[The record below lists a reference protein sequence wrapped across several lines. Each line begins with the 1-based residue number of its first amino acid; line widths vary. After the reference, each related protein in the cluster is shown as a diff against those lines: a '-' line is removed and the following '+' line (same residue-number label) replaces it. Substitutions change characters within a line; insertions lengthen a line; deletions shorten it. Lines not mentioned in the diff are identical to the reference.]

1 MIMSGL
7 KRYLLL
13 TALLLPGMVSL
24 AQQQR
29 PVRSMYMFDQLL
41 INPAYAG
48 SQVQLSATSI
58 YRNQWVN
65 LEGAP
70 ETVTASLQS
79 SLLNNRMGLGLVVGK
94 DVLGVHENLSLFAS
108 YAYKIPLVNGGSL
121 SMGLQAGFD
130 AIQSDFTRT
139 TVPSANPNTG
149 SQSGTNDPFYNA
161 TNAFNPNFG
170 TGLFYTNRDFYAG
183 ISIPYILENDII
195 QDVESGNLAT
205 ESVKNTRN
213 YYVTGGMTFPM
224 DPNFKVLASTLL
236 RFQDG
241 APLSFDVNAIGVI
254 KEVVGLGGGYRL
266 NEGLIFLFEL
276 KINENFHV
284 GYAYDRTVSDLGLV
298 SNGSHEIMINY
309 RIRIQRWHHGL
320 ECPSYF

>member
-1 MIMSGL
+1 MVLFRKILIFLSLQMLAFGL
-7 KRYLLL
+7 F
-13 TALLLPGMVSL
+13 G
-24 AQQQR
+24 QQQR

-48 SQVQLSATSI
+48 SQVQLSATTI

-70 ETVTASLQS
+70 ETVTASVQS

-108 YAYKIPLVNGGSL
+108 YAYKIPLANGGSL

-139 TVPSANPNTG
+139 TVPTANTTTG
-149 SQSGTNDPFYNA
+149 TQSGALDPFYNA

-170 TGLFYTNRDFYAG
+170 TGLFYTNRSFYAG
-183 ISIPYILENDII
+183 ISIPYLLENDII
-195 QDVESGNLAT
+195 QDVESGSLTT
-205 ESVKNTRN
+205 ESIKNTRN
-213 YYVTGGMTFPM
+213 YFLTGGMTFPM
-224 DPNFKVLASTLL
+224 DPNFKILASTLI

-241 APLSFDVNAIGVI
+241 APLSFDVNGIGVI
-254 KEVVGLGGGYRL
+254 KEVVGLGAGYRL

-284 GYAYDRTVSDLGLV
+284 GYAYDKTVSDLGLV
-298 SNGSHEIMINY
+298 SNGSHEIMLNY
-309 RIRIQRWHHGL
+309 RIRIQRWHQGL

>member
-1 MIMSGL
+1 MKNTSLLILLISIFTVTKSG
-7 KRYLLL
+7 
-13 TALLLPGMVSL
+13 

-29 PVRSMYMFDQLL
+29 PVQSLYMFDLLL

-70 ETVTASLQS
+70 QTFTASIQS
-79 SLLNNRMGLGLVVGK
+79 SLLNERMGLGLVVGK
-94 DVLGVHENLSLFAS
+94 DGLGVHENINLFAS
-108 YAYKIPLVNGGSL
+108 YAYRIKLYNGARF
-121 SMGLQAGFD
+121 SMGLQAGADFL
-130 AIQSDFTRT
+130 QSDFTKT
-139 TVPSANPNTG
+139 TVPTTSTIGGGINGAA
-149 SQSGTNDPFYNA
+149 DPYYNA
-161 TNAFNPNFG
+161 TNATNPNFG
-170 TGLFYTNRDFYAG
+170 AGLFYSNRNYYAG
-183 ISIPYILENDII
+183 ISVPYILENDII
-195 QDVESGNLAT
+195 QNIESGTLTA

-213 YYVTGGMTFPM
+213 YFITGGITFPM
-224 DPNFKVLASTLL
+224 NPNFKVLTSTLL

-241 APLSFDVNAIGVI
+241 APLSFDLNAMGVI

-266 NEGLIFLFEL
+266 KEGLIFLFEL

-284 GYAYDRTVSDLGLV
+284 GYAYDKTLSTLGRV
-298 SNGSHEIMINY
+298 SNGSHELMINY
-309 RIRIQRWHHGL
+309 RIKIQRWHGGL